1 MKPMIQELI
10 IIQTAFENVI
20 FNSQVLVKNWPELQ
34 VWHQVICAL

>member
-20 FNSQVLVKNWPELQ
+20 FNSQVLVKNWPEL
-34 VWHQVICAL
+34 